1 MKILS
6 LPARL
11 PKPRNPFAVAARR
24 RRAGSH
30 RPPERASRQDARRA
44 IRHELDAALP
54 PR

>member
-1 MKILS
+1 MKTTP

-11 PKPRNPFAVAARR
+11 PKPRNPFAVAARI

-30 RPPERASRQDARRA
+30 RPPERASRQGARRA
-44 IRHELDAALP
+44 IRRELDTALP